1 MKKEIKKEL
10 QELNSTL
17 ADHDL
22 KSKFEVPSNYFNNL
36 QLELIQKLEIKNE
49 DNISRKRKS
58 FWEQFNLPI
67 FRPLIAV
74 AGIAILA
81 FGLFFWL
88 QPNGT
93 DDSLSFQDL
102 SAQEIDNYIESNI
115 EEFEMD
121 LISSVSSLNDNVFLD
136 DEYIDEYLDENIE
149 DFDDQLLDDLF

>member
-1 MKKEIKKEL
+1 MCIR
-10 QELNSTL
+10 
-17 ADHDL
+17 DR
-22 KSKFEVPSNYFNNL
+22 
-36 QLELIQKLEIKNE
+36 LELIQKLEIKNE